1 MAYTSLYRLIY
12 FIAKYSGIFDD
23 RNGFFDRKFFLDE
36 FNATREE
43 TCRDYDIQGP
53 LSDELKDFL
62 EYKSEHGFWYTVSK
76 FTVAGVRG
84 LVLTWPS
91 SRTPTTWPIQEQ
103 IRRCRP
109 LPRCTSSR
117 SSSPKP
123 THHPQYHFQP
133 STHYSIKCFQANT
146 PSSFVGLHGDGVR
159 ALGKRFD
166 GDLFF
171 QTRKSS
177 TGGHCIWVEPNC
189 PQMLE
194 SEEIKKQL
202 ENAYALI
209 FECRGTLVLVA
220 ACRRWTSF

>member
-62 EYKSEHGFWYTVSK
+62 EYKTEHGFWYTVSK

-103 IRRCRP
+103 IRRYRP

-117 SSSPKP
+117 SSSS
-123 THHPQYHFQP
+123 QA
-133 STHYSIKCFQANT
+133 YS
-146 PSSFVGLHGDGVR
+146 
-159 ALGKRFD
+159 
-166 GDLFF
+166 
-171 QTRKSS
+171 SS
-177 TGGHCIWVEPNC
+177 TIPFPAVH
-189 PQMLE
+189 
-194 SEEIKKQL
+194 
-202 ENAYALI
+202 AL
-209 FECRGTLVLVA
+209 LHQVLSSQRSKFV
-220 ACRRWTSF
+220 RRFTWGWRTSSGKAF